1 MSDAKYVHYV
11 LSGYEALSD
20 TEKLPNTIGD
30 LKPFMR
36 SSVAWNVRQQFEI
49 SEAAKGKRWEELPDD
64 TIVLVPIA
72 EDAEAVLGVENP
84 GLTKDGRLVS
94 RG

>member
-11 LSGYEALSD
+11 LSGYETLSD
-20 TEKLPNTIGD
+20 AGKLPDTIGD
-30 LKPFMR
+30 LKPYMR

-49 SEAAKGKRWEELPDD
+49 GEGAKGKRWEELPDD
-64 TIVLVPIA
+64 TVVLVPVA
-72 EDAEAVLGVENP
+72 EDAEDVLGVKNP